1 MHSTTQEVSKMNRRK
16 LIYILILVIA
26 VAMAAGFVPIRTLAG
41 GEPPLNITVLFFNDT
56 HGHLRPFKVKTD
68 TGKEEVGGI
77 ARLAAW
83 VENIR
88 NENNHKGVRTFLLLA
103 GDILQGTPMST
114 VFQGLPDVECFN
126 AISVDA
132 MTVGNH
138 EFDFGFQNF
147 LDLKKMA
154 VFPFLSSN
162 IIRKDSGKLICEPWI
177 SFSLTQDI
185 SLSVIGA
192 TTRDL
197 LVTTRPDNVKQL
209 TVLDSVQTVKDA
221 VDRLHKKGPVI
232 LLSHSK
238 HKTDRAIARAVPEL
252 SAIIG
257 GHDQILLSPYRKVG
271 NVPIF
276 QAFEKCRYLGRID
289 LEVDPASGKSRLVT
303 HSYIPVTADIDP
315 DPEIDRIVKQYHARM
330 DKKFKEVIGESQVFL
345 DGEREKIRCEETTLG
360 NFVSD
365 IMREYTGADVAL
377 LNSGSL
383 RASIDT
389 GPVTREEVFKAMPYA
404 NEIILLDLTGRELM
418 QALTRSVRATR
429 EDEDGGFLQVSGIR
443 FNVCGHS
450 VEQVRLIPNHVPV
463 DPEKIYRVA
472 VSDFLA
478 SGGDGYRIFVDKPIE
493 HTRLPLRELII
504 DTIRTRETVTAG
516 IEGRI
521 VRVEE

>member
-1 MHSTTQEVSKMNRRK
+1 MNRRK

-26 VAMAAGFVPIRTLAG
+26 VAVAAGFVPIRMFAG
-41 GEPPLNITVLFFNDT
+41 GKPPLNVTVLFFNDS
-56 HGHLRPFKVKTD
+56 HGHLRPFMVKTD
-68 TGKEEVGGI
+68 TGKVEVGGI
-77 ARLAAW
+77 ARLAALA
-83 VENIR
+83 ENIR
-88 NENNHKGVRTFLLLA
+88 VENNHKGVRTFLLLA

-126 AISVDA
+126 AMSVDA

-147 LDLKKMA
+147 LDLKEMA
-154 VFPFLSSN
+154 AFPFLSSN
-162 IIRKDSGKLICEPWI
+162 IIRKDSGKLICEPWV

-192 TTRDL
+192 TTKDL
-197 LVTTRPDNVKQL
+197 LVTTRPDNVKQV

-221 VDRLHKKGPVI
+221 LDRLHKKGPVI

-289 LEVDPASGKSRLVT
+289 LEVDPASGKSRLVA

-315 DPEIDRIVKQYHARM
+315 DPEIDRIVKRYHARM
-330 DKKFKEVIGESQVFL
+330 DKKFKEVIGESRVFL
-345 DGEREKIRCEETTLG
+345 DGEREKIRYEETALG
-360 NFVSD
+360 NLVSD

-429 EDEDGGFLQVSGIR
+429 EEEDGGFLQVSGIR
-443 FNVCGHS
+443 FNVRGHS
-450 VEQVRLIPNHVPV
+450 VEQVRLISNHMPV

-472 VSDFLA
+472 VTDFLA
-478 SGGDGYRIFVDKPIE
+478 SGGDGYKLFVGKPLE
-493 HTRLPLRELII
+493 HTRSPLRELIM
-504 DTIRTRETVTAG
+504 DTISTRGTVKA
-516 IEGRI
+516 EVQGRI
-521 VRVEE
+521 VRIEE

>member
-1 MHSTTQEVSKMNRRK
+1 MNRRT
-16 LIYILILVIA
+16 LIYILFLIITVTV
-26 VAMAAGFVPIRTLAG
+26 VAAFVPMRSFT
-41 GEPPLNITVLFFNDT
+41 GEKPPLNITVLFFNDS
-56 HGHLRPFKVKTD
+56 HGHLRSFKVKTD
-68 TGKEEVGGI
+68 TGKVEVGGI
-77 ARLAAW
+77 ARLAEL

-88 NENNHKGVRTFLLLA
+88 VENNHKGVRTFLLLA

-114 VFQGLPDVECFN
+114 VFQGRPDVECFN
-126 AISVDA
+126 AMGVDA

-147 LDLKKMA
+147 LDLKKIA
-154 VFPFLSSN
+154 AFPFLSSN

-177 SFSLTQDI
+177 SFPLTQNI

-197 LVTTRPDNVKQL
+197 LVTTRPDNVNQV

-221 VDRLHKKGPVI
+221 VGRLHKKGPVI

-289 LEVDPASGKSRLVT
+289 LAVDPVSGRPRLVA
-303 HSYIPVTADIDP
+303 HSYIPVAADINP
-315 DPEIDRIVKQYHARM
+315 NPEIDRIVKRYHSRM
-330 DKKFKEVIGESQVFL
+330 DKKFKEVIGESRVFL
-345 DGEREKIRCEETTLG
+345 DGEREKIRYEETTLG

-404 NEIILLDLTGRELM
+404 NEIILLDLTGTELI

-429 EDEDGGFLQVSGIR
+429 EEEDGGFLQVSGIR
-443 FNVCGHS
+443 FNVREHA
-450 VEQVRLIPNHVPV
+450 VERVRLISNHMPV
-463 DPEKIYRVA
+463 EPEKIYRVA
-472 VSDFLA
+472 VTDFLA
-478 SGGDGYRIFVDKPIE
+478 SGGDGYKLFVGKPIE
-493 HTRLPLRELII
+493 HTRSPLRELIM
-504 DTIRTRETVTAG
+504 DTINIRRIVKAEVQ
-516 IEGRI
+516 GRI
-521 VRVEE
+521 VRIEE

>member
-1 MHSTTQEVSKMNRRK
+1 MSKLNRQK
-16 LIYILILVIA
+16 LIFILILVIG
-26 VAMAAGFVPIRTLAG
+26 VSVAAGFVPIWTFAG
-41 GEPPLNITVLFFNDT
+41 GKPPLNVTVLFFNDI

-68 TGKEEVGGI
+68 TGKVEVGGI
-77 ARLAAW
+77 ARLAALA
-83 VENIR
+83 ENIR
-88 NENNHKGVRTFLLLA
+88 VVNTHKGVRTFLLLA

-114 VFQGLPDVECFN
+114 VFQGRPDVECFN
-126 AISVDA
+126 AMSVDA

-138 EFDFGFQNF
+138 EFDFGFRNF

-154 VFPFLSSN
+154 AFPFLSSN
-162 IIRKDSGKLICEPWI
+162 IIRKDSGKLICEPSI

-197 LVTTRPDNVKQL
+197 LVTTRPDNVKQV
-209 TVLDSVQTVKDA
+209 TVLDSIQTVKNA
-221 VDRLHKKGPVI
+221 FGRLHKKGPVI

-238 HKTDRAIARAVPEL
+238 HKTDRVIARVVPEL

-257 GHDQILLSPYRKVG
+257 GHDQILLSPCRKVG

-289 LEVDPASGKSRLVT
+289 LEVDQDTGKARLVT
-303 HSYIPVTADIDP
+303 HSYIPVTSDINP
-315 DPEIDRIVKQYHARM
+315 DREIDRIVKRYHARM

-345 DGEREKIRCEETTLG
+345 DGEREKIRYEETTLG

-383 RASIDT
+383 RASLNT

-404 NEIILLDLTGRELM
+404 NEIILLDLTGRELI

-429 EDEDGGFLQVSGIR
+429 EEEDGGFLQVSGIR
-443 FNVCGHS
+443 FNVRGHA
-450 VEQVRLIPNHVPV
+450 VERVQLISNYMPV
-463 DPEKIYRVA
+463 DPEKIYRIA
-472 VSDFLA
+472 VTDFL
-478 SGGDGYRIFVDKPIE
+478 SLGGDGYKLFVGKPLE
-493 HTRLPLRELII
+493 HTRLPLRELIM
-504 DTIRTRETVTAG
+504 DTISSRGTVNA
-516 IEGRI
+516 EVQGRI
-521 VRVEE
+521 VRIE

>member
-1 MHSTTQEVSKMNRRK
+1 MKRRE
-16 LIYILILVIA
+16 LICRLILVIA
-26 VAMAAGFVPIRTLAG
+26 VSVSAGFVSIPAFSDG
-41 GEPPLNITVLFFNDT
+41 KSPLNVTVLFFNDT
-56 HGHLRPFKVKTD
+56 HGHLRPFQVTTD
-68 TGKEEVGGI
+68 TGKVEVGGI
-77 ARLAAW
+77 ARLAALAETIR
-83 VENIR
+83 VEN
-88 NENNHKGVRTFLLLA
+88 NLKGVRTFLLLA

-114 VFQGLPDVECFN
+114 VFQGRPDVECFN
-126 AISVDA
+126 AMNVDA

-138 EFDFGFQNF
+138 EFDFGFRNF

-154 VFPFLSSN
+154 AFPFLSSN

-177 SFSLTQDI
+177 SFSLTQYI

-197 LVTTRPDNVKQL
+197 LITTRPEHVKQV
-209 TVLDSVQTVKDA
+209 TVLDSVQTVKHA

-276 QAFEKCRYLGRID
+276 QAFEKCKYLGRMD
-289 LEVDPASGKSRLVT
+289 LKVDPATGKARLVA
-303 HSYIPVTADIDP
+303 HSYIPVTSDINP
-315 DPEIDRIVKQYHARM
+315 DPKIERIVKRHYARM
-330 DKKFKEVIGESQVFL
+330 DKKFREVIGESRVFL
-345 DGEREKIRCEETTLG
+345 DGDRGKIRYEETTLG

-404 NEIILLDLTGRELM
+404 NEIILLDLTGTELI
-418 QALTRSVRATR
+418 QALTRSVRGTR

-443 FNVCGHS
+443 FNVRGHE
-450 VEQVRLIPNHVPV
+450 VEQVRLISNHMPI
-463 DPEKIYRVA
+463 DPKKIYRVA
-472 VSDFLA
+472 VTDFLA
-478 SGGDGYRIFVDKPIE
+478 SGGDGYKLFVGKPLE
-493 HTRLPLRELII
+493 HTRSPLRELII
-504 DTIRTRETVTAG
+504 DTINTRRTVNAEVQ
-516 IEGRI
+516 GRI
-521 VRVEE
+521 VRIEE

>member
-1 MHSTTQEVSKMNRRK
+1 MNRRK
-16 LIYILILVIA
+16 LICLLIFIIIVTL
-26 VAMAAGFVPIRTLAG
+26 AAGCVPIRSST
-41 GEPPLNITVLFFNDT
+41 GEKPPIKVTVLFFNDS

-68 TGKEEVGGI
+68 TGKVEVGGI
-77 ARLAAW
+77 ARLAALA
-83 VENIR
+83 ENIR
-88 NENNHKGVRTFLLLA
+88 SENNHKGVRTFLLLA

-114 VFQGLPDVECFN
+114 VFQGRPDVECFN
-126 AISVDA
+126 AMGVDA

-147 LDLKKMA
+147 LDLKKIA
-154 VFPFLSSN
+154 AFPFLSSN
-162 IIRKDSGKLICEPWI
+162 IIRKDSGKLICEPST
-177 SFSLTQDI
+177 SFSITQNI

-197 LVTTRPDNVKQL
+197 LVTTRPDNVKQV

-221 VDRLHKKGPVI
+221 VGRLHKKGPVI

-271 NVPIF
+271 NIPIF

-289 LEVDPASGKSRLVT
+289 LEVDPSSGKSRLVAHT
-303 HSYIPVTADIDP
+303 YIPVTADINP
-315 DPEIDRIVKQYHARM
+315 NPEIDRIVKRYHARM
-330 DKKFKEVIGESQVFL
+330 DKKFKEVIGESRVFL
-345 DGEREKIRCEETTLG
+345 NGEREKIRYEETTLG

-365 IMREYTGADVAL
+365 IMREYTAADVAL

-389 GPVTREEVFKAMPYA
+389 GPVTREEIFKAMPYA
-404 NEIILLDLTGRELM
+404 NEIILLDLTGTELI

-429 EDEDGGFLQVSGIR
+429 EEEDGGFLQVSGIR
-443 FNVCGHS
+443 FNVRGHT
-450 VEQVRLIPNHVPV
+450 VEGLRLISNQMPV
-463 DPEKIYRVA
+463 EPEKIYRVA
-472 VSDFLA
+472 VTDFLA
-478 SGGDGYRIFVDKPIE
+478 SGGDGYQVFVGKPLE
-493 HTRLPLRELII
+493 HTRSPLRELIM
-504 DTIRTRETVTAG
+504 DTITTKG
-516 IEGRI
+516 IVNAEVQGRI
-521 VRVEE
+521 VRIEE